1 MKKVADMGVDK
12 MADME
17 VDEEDD
23 MVVNEVADMEVKMVT
38 NMVADEVVD
47 MEVNK
52 KQPSWGPGVRGRGI
66 RSLEVRCQESRVGG
80 YGGSGRSGG
89 RGVRWVRRAG
99 GLEVG
104 AQRTS
109 RLLVCYIF

>member
-1 MKKVADMGVDK
+1 MKKVDK

-52 KQPSWGPGVRGRGI
+52 KRPSWGPGVRGRGI
-66 RSLEVRCQESRVGG
+66 RGPGG
-80 YGGSGRSGG
+80 PLSGIQGWW
-89 RGVRWVRRAG
+89 VRWVGEVWGSRGSVGPAG
-99 GLEVG
+99 G
-104 AQRTS
+104 RPRS
-109 RLLVCYIF
+109 RGPTDL

>member
-1 MKKVADMGVDK
+1 MGVDK

-52 KQPSWGPGVRGRGI
+52 KRPSWGPGVR
-66 RSLEVRCQESRVGG
+66 
-80 YGGSGRSGG
+80 
-89 RGVRWVRRAG
+89 
-99 GLEVG
+99 
-104 AQRTS
+104 
-109 RLLVCYIF
+109 

>member
-1 MKKVADMGVDK
+1 

-52 KQPSWGPGVRGRGI
+52 KRPSWGPGVR
-66 RSLEVRCQESRVGG
+66 
-80 YGGSGRSGG
+80 
-89 RGVRWVRRAG
+89 
-99 GLEVG
+99 
-104 AQRTS
+104 
-109 RLLVCYIF
+109 